1 MFFKGNYEDF
11 LVNLG
16 VRISKI
22 AMALRADI
30 IVVNQLYSDITLLRP
45 LPNYM

>member
-16 VRISKI
+16 VHISKI